1 VQLVLFALF
10 VFAVN
15 VPFGWWRQS
24 VRKFSPLWFVAVHAA
39 VPLIIAARLL
49 TEYGWHWSQVPVLVA
64 AYFGGQ
70 WVGARGRARSQT
82 GSSPG

>member
-1 VQLVLFALF
+1 MQLALFALF
-10 VFAVN
+10 VFVIN

-39 VPLIIAARLL
+39 VPVIIAARLL
-49 TEYGWHWSQVPVLVA
+49 TGYAWQWSQVPVLVA

-70 WVGARGRARSQT
+70 WAGARLQRRGTTRV
-82 GSSPG
+82 